1 MDRLCASFETL
12 AEEMKIIRQILDR
25 ILDDFQWA
33 LNQES
38 FGPDAFPKTAA
49 LVAMLAEHLAE
60 KVHNGSDDVSE
71 AEPAPAD
78 PVALPVTDQP
88 APCSQAELWQ

>member
-1 MDRLCASFETL
+1 MDRLCVAVEVLTQ
-12 AEEMKIIRQILDR
+12 EMKCIREILDR

-49 LVAMLAEHLAE
+49 LVALLAEHLAT
-60 KVHNGSDDVSE
+60 KQDTGR
-71 AEPAPAD
+71 
-78 PVALPVTDQP
+78 
-88 APCSQAELWQ
+88 